1 MLQHC
6 NCKLR
11 SSQPSDLYF
20 LDMIQQEL
28 LSFSS
33 VLAHYIC
40 DQVDKQL
47 VPETRVHTDLVNTN
61 N

>member
-1 MLQHC
+1 M
-6 NCKLR
+6 LR
-11 SSQPSDLYF
+11 SCQPSDLYF
-20 LDMIQQEL
+20 LDVIQQEF

-47 VPETRVHTDLVNTN
+47 VPETRVYTDLVNTN
-61 N
+61 NW

>member
-1 MLQHC
+1 MLI
-6 NCKLR
+6 
-11 SSQPSDLYF
+11 SSQPSDRYF
-20 LDMIQQEL
+20 LDVIQQAEF

-47 VPETRVHTDLVNTN
+47 VPETRVYTDLVNTN